1 VSTPFDI
8 FKDMLLQAAGDA
20 LARRGYTLQDDAI
33 QVRSGLYR
41 FARPVEGGVLKLVDV
56 QLLFYSGGGPSRF
69 EVKVWRSDRP
79 NDKTRLGVWLREQ
92 AVETLADDPG
102 WWEFVSKP
110 ELEDA
115 LRDAASGLER
125 MWKEE

>member
-20 LARRGYTLQDDAI
+20 IARRGYTLQDDAI

-41 FARPVEGGVLKLVDV
+41 FARPVEGGVLAFVDV

-92 AVETLADDPG
+92 AVETLADDLG
-102 WWEFVSKP
+102 WWEFASGP
-110 ELEDA
+110 ELEES
-115 LRDAASGLER
+115 LRDAVSGLER
-125 MWKEE
+125 MWNEK

>member
-1 VSTPFDI
+1 MSTPFDI

-20 LARRGYTLQDDAI
+20 IARRGYTLQDDAI

-41 FARPVEGGVLKLVDV
+41 FARPVEGGVLAFVDV

-92 AVETLADDPG
+92 AVETLADDLG
-102 WWEFVSKP
+102 WWEFASGP
-110 ELEDA
+110 ELEES
-115 LRDAASGLER
+115 LRDAVSGLER
-125 MWKEE
+125 MWNEK